1 MSRLSLLLLATTC
14 MASASAA
21 QELCGVGA
29 ADIAW
34 AGDGPLLSDIASSGP
49 FDLSPE
55 IASNTSQTFA
65 FVVSTDTQLRLE
77 AIPAGEGDPLIRF
90 LAENGD
96 LLAED
101 DDGGNG
107 LSSRLEV
114 FATAGGYCLQV
125 ENIAGA
131 SMSTAVRIGRSEH
144 EALTDSAGG
153 GGGGGSELPA
163 EGCPPDATPLFLS
176 ESLLEAGALREEGSA
191 ADRPFYSLELSEAL
205 PLSITLDNEDADP
218 AMTLLDPMGEIVAE
232 NDDADGLNARLD
244 LATPLA
250 PGNYCLAVRAL
261 SDEAL
266 PMALSISRLDAA
278 DLLRRQIES
287 GELSP
292 PLDGSYP
299 VQDLGLLETGL
310 SVDLLAGGT
319 VTWFSVDID
328 AFSFVVFDGVG
339 VDVDL
344 TLTVFDGLGRPV
356 AQNDDGPSGV
366 DPRIAERMQPGTYV
380 IGVGVVGEA
389 NGGPARLTLERFV
402 PAE

>member
-1 MSRLSLLLLATTC
+1 MSRLSLLLLATTS

-29 ADIAW
+29 AEIAW
-34 AGDGPLLSDIASSGP
+34 AGDGPLLSDIASTGP

-55 IASNTSQTFA
+55 IAANGSQTFA

-90 LAENGD
+90 LTETGD

-144 EALTDSAGG
+144 DALTDSS
-153 GGGGGSELPA
+153 GGGGGSALPA
-163 EGCPPDATPLFLS
+163 DGCPPDATPLFLS
-176 ESLLEAGALREEGSA
+176 ESLLAAGTLREEGSA
-191 ADRPFYSLELSEAL
+191 ADRPYYSLELSEAL

-218 AMTLLDPMGEIVAE
+218 AMTLLDPLGEIVGE

-266 PMALSISRLDAA
+266 PMALGISRLDAG

-299 VQDLGLLETGL
+299 VEDLGLLESGL
-310 SVDLLAGGT
+310 SVDLLAGGA
-319 VTWFSVDID
+319 VTWFSVDIED
-328 AFSFVVFDGVG
+328 FSFVVFDGVG

-356 AQNDDGPSGV
+356 AQNDDGPRGV